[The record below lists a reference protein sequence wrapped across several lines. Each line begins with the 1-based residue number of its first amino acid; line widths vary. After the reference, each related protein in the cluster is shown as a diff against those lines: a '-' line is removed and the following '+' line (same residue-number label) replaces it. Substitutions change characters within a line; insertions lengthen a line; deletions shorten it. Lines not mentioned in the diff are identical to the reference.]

1 MKLLNK
7 PWRLSKI
14 QRVALKSL
22 VHLLSLGYLS
32 IIFYLGIIDDL
43 GPDPVQA
50 LLDKT
55 GNWAIY
61 ILVVT
66 LLLSPIA
73 KVLPSPEPLKFRR
86 LLGVYSF
93 VFALA
98 HFLVYC
104 AFEIQLDMSLI
115 GSEIIDRPYITVG
128 MIALVLLLA
137 LAVTSFNKA
146 KRMLGRRWQKLHNT
160 VYLILPLTV
169 LHYTWAQKSGVLSP
183 AIYWII
189 VIAIF
194 YVKRDTLTNIIIGKT
209 TATSGRKK
217 AKQSAHNGKTC

>member
-14 QRVALKSL
+14 QRVTIKSL
-22 VHLLSLGYLS
+22 VHLFSLGYLS
-32 IIFYLGIIDDL
+32 IIFYLGIIDNL

-61 ILVVT
+61 LLVAT

-73 KVLPSPEPLKFRR
+73 KVLPSPEPLQFRR

-115 GSEIIDRPYITVG
+115 GSEIIERPYITVG
-128 MIALVLLLA
+128 MTALVLLLA
-137 LAVTSFNKA
+137 LAATSFNKA
-146 KRMLGRRWQKLHNT
+146 KRMLGRRWQKLHNA

-169 LHYTWAQKSGVLSP
+169 LHYTWAQKSDLLSP
-183 AIYWII
+183 AIYWMI
-189 VIAIF
+189 VIAVF
-194 YVKRDTLTNIIIGKT
+194 YIKRDALIKIIMGKKIVP
-209 TATSGRKK
+209 SGRKK
-217 AKQSAHNGKTC
+217 RQAISP